1 MIETD
6 ALVSVIIPVYKVE
19 PYLRQCIE
27 SVLAQTHS
35 ALEIILIDDGSPDR
49 CGEICEEYAEG
60 DGRIRVIHQPNGGLS
75 AARNTGLDAVKGKYI
90 TFVDSDDFVA
100 KNYVETLL
108 RWIVDSGADIAC
120 GGFVD
125 YHAGDNIGKPV
136 KGSHPRML
144 SSSEFLEAMLYQ
156 HTGDNSVWGKL
167 YKKSIFDGLR
177 FTPGILYEDLDIIY
191 KAILRCRMVAWGRTP
206 LYYYRVTPGSILH
219 NFSLKRAD
227 VLDVTDRMTEYM
239 KKNYPQ
245 LESAARSRRL
255 SAHFNIYCL
264 LAANG
269 MRNSEIEERCR
280 RVIKRERGRFLFDP
294 KVRLKNRLGILLT
307 YLGGFP
313 LLRFIGSRIYR

>member
-1 MIETD
+1 MAD
-6 ALVSVIIPVYKVE
+6 KLVSVIIPVYKVE

-35 ALEIILIDDGSPDR
+35 GLEVILIDDGSPDR
-49 CGEICEEYAEG
+49 SGEICEEYAAR
-60 DGRIRVIHQPNGGLS
+60 DPRIRVIHQENGGLS
-75 AARNTGLDAVKGKYI
+75 AARNAGLDAAKGNYI
-90 TFVDSDDFVA
+90 TFIDSDDFVA
-100 KNYVETLL
+100 ENYVETLL
-108 RWIVDSGADIAC
+108 RWIEDSGADIAC

-125 YHAGDNIGKPV
+125 YHSGDKVATPIAQSRPKI
-136 KGSHPRML
+136 L
-144 SSSEFLEAMLYQ
+144 SSAEFLEAMLYQ

-191 KAILRCRMVAWGRTP
+191 KAILRGRKVAWGRTP

-227 VLDVTDRMTEYM
+227 VLDVTDRMTEYLGR
-239 KKNYPQ
+239 NYPQ

-280 RVIKRERGRFLFDP
+280 KVIKGERGRFLFDP
-294 KVRLKNRLGILLT
+294 KVRLKNRLGIALT
-307 YLGGFP
+307 YIGGFP
-313 LLRFIGSRIYR
+313 LLRFAGSRIYR